1 MRKALLI
8 ATLFAVV
15 LPLWAAG
22 LPPQYAATP
31 TAKEY
36 PSADV
41 LVLSEKTAFTLHPDG
56 RVEKSVSLREKMLT
70 YQGMDDA
77 GDPYVA
83 FHKDLQD
90 LSVTRCRTYTVE
102 GLTVDAKPNSF
113 NERTPFALEKAPAY
127 AGWREMV
134 ITKVGLDL
142 NAVVELDYTVADRKP
157 WRRFFEGVVVLQND
171 RPALVREVS
180 LTVPEGMGFHARLFG
195 AEAAP
200 SVTRTGGAETTTWT
214 LSNVP
219 AVPPGELHHGA
230 DGFLPTLVFSTC
242 PDWGHQNSI
251 LSRLVEK
258 AAASSSPALDAKV
271 DELLKN
277 VQGGFERALKL
288 HAYVAE
294 SINDVRWPLAAFDHA
309 PRTAADTFDT
319 GYGHALD
326 KAVLLQS
333 MMNRAGLQ
341 TAIALGYPAVPGGLD
356 PSLVPSLALLEKP
369 ILRVEM
375 GQNPLW
381 LDPSAPLSESSQK
394 QLAGLKGL
402 PLVAGIGEL
411 HTLDYPGEDIL
422 GVELDVRVAKD
433 LSLSGEGSAL
443 FSGRY
448 SPYYAVQGSADGQ
461 KAVLSALLSSV
472 LPGAEV
478 AKFDVVRLEPGQVV
492 IKTTFTAPS
501 PSASGAKALALGVP
515 KPSLLAGFANSH
527 VSRRSLPTVL
537 PHAGR
542 EHVTVNLTLPEG
554 LRPLYV
560 PASTK
565 IENRAGSLHRSFQRS
580 EKGLVF
586 DWKAEIGGSVVAPD
600 VYGDWKALFS
610 AAQNPSG
617 RTVVWSA
624 KP

>member
-1 MRKALLI
+1 MKRTLLI
-8 ATLFAVV
+8 ATLFAAV

-41 LVLSEKTAFTLHPDG
+41 LVLSEKIAFTLHPDG

-83 FHKDLQD
+83 FHKELQD
-90 LSVTRCRTYTVE
+90 LSVTRCRTYTPE

-127 AGWREMV
+127 ALWREMV
-134 ITKVGLDL
+134 ITKVGLDV

-157 WRRFFEGVVVLQND
+157 WRRFFEGAVVLQND

-180 LTVPEGMGFHARLFG
+180 LTVPEGMEVHARLFG
-195 AEAAP
+195 AEASP
-200 SVTRTGGAETTTWT
+200 SVTRASGAETTTWT

-219 AVPPGELHHGA
+219 AVPPSELHHGA

-251 LSRLVEK
+251 LSRLVAK
-258 AAASSSPALDAKV
+258 AAAASSPALDAKV
-271 DELLKN
+271 DELLRN

-294 SINDVRWPLAAFDHA
+294 SINNVSWPLAAFDHE
-309 PRTAADTFDT
+309 PRAAADTFDA

-333 MMNRAGLQ
+333 MLTRAGLQ
-341 TAIALGYPAVPGGLD
+341 AAIALGYPAVPGGLD
-356 PSLVPSLALLEKP
+356 PAPVPSLALMDRP

-375 GQNPLW
+375 GQSPLW
-381 LDPSAPLSESSQK
+381 LDPTAPLSERSQRE
-394 QLAGLKGL
+394 LAGLKGL

-411 HTLDYPGEDIL
+411 HTLDYPGTDL
-422 GVELDVRVAKD
+422 LWANLDVKVASD
-433 LSLSGEGSAL
+433 LSLSGEGTVL

-448 SPYYAVQGSADGQ
+448 SPFYAVQGSAEDQ

-478 AKFDVVRLEPGQVV
+478 AKSDVVRLEPGQVV
-492 IKTTFTAPS
+492 IKTSFTAPS

-515 KPSLLAGFANSH
+515 KPSLLAAFANSH

-542 EHVTVNLTLPEG
+542 EHVTVTFTLPEG

-560 PASTK
+560 PPPTE
-565 IENRAGSLHRSFQRS
+565 IRNRAGSFHRAFQSS
-580 EKGLVF
+580 EKGLAYE
-586 DWKAEIGGSVVAPD
+586 WKAELSGAVVAPD
-600 VYGDWKALFS
+600 AYGDLKALF
-610 AAQNPSG
+610 AGAHNPAG